1 MNKINSVTDCLN
13 LIDTSIVK
21 TPYFISIEQLED
33 VHNFLINMSEMKII
47 ENMLVILDV
56 LKYINC
62 MIDEY
67 ESLDVEKYRALRK
80 LIIDIMIEIY
90 NEGDIDEW
98 NIDIKRNPIIYHN
111 FTISISRRLQ
121 QI

>member
-21 TPYFISIEQLED
+21 TPYFISIEQLEEI
-33 VHNFLINMSEMKII
+33 HNFLINMSEMKFI

-90 NEGDIDEW
+90 NKGDIDE
-98 NIDIKRNPIIYHN
+98 
-111 FTISISRRLQ
+111 
-121 QI
+121 